1 MTWHVVFDAA
11 ALAGVVIAMVAVL
24 RMRAAR
30 TGGVVRWLFLA
41 TLAAYLFIAGANV
54 VEHLG
59 LTDALDPF
67 EDYAEILFF
76 PFMLFSLY
84 ALWVQQE
91 LLRRTQAERL
101 ADHLNQ
107 VLRSIQQINQL
118 IVREADRQ
126 SLLSRSCSILVESP
140 RFSGAWA
147 VLFDEG
153 RRVAITAEAGAAEP
167 LRRAVESIHQ
177 GRLPECIE
185 RALEAEAPV
194 RMTAADWRRRDGDAT
209 DTMCSSCGVT
219 LVTRISHAGHIY
231 GVLAVSHKA
240 SDPLAVDAEKA
251 EAELLGELAD
261 DLGLALHKLALEH
274 EKEEAEAQFRQA
286 QKMEAVGRL
295 AGGLAHDLRNQLTVI
310 NGYSDL
316 LLPEAP
322 AEGLWREGL
331 EEIRKA
337 AQGSEHLVRRLLAF
351 SRKQELHPEVL
362 DVGELLRE
370 LQKTVSKTV
379 RENIR
384 VSVHAAEDL
393 GRIEADR
400 AQLDQALINLVINA
414 QDAMPNGGTLTIEA
428 SNVDLD
434 DSCAETHQE
443 MKAGPHVLIAV
454 SDTGVGM
461 DRATREHC
469 FDPFFT
475 TKEVGKGTG
484 LGLSMVHG
492 FVRQSG
498 GAVYVYSEPSLGTT
512 FKLYLPRVDKEK
524 TPPRTSQAVEPP
536 PGGTETIL
544 VVEDEESVRRLAMS
558 VLRRCGYTVIG
569 ASNADEAV
577 ALFRAAGTGP
587 HLLLADVIMPSM
599 SGPELADRLAAEKP
613 DLKVLYM
620 SGYSGPSADRHIAGR
635 RPADLLPKP
644 FSPDQLARA
653 VRRALDETVPKSH
666 P

>member
-1 MTWHVVFDAA
+1 MTWHVALDAV
-11 ALAGVVIAMVAVL
+11 ALAGIVVAVVAVL
-24 RMRAAR
+24 RMRARRA
-30 TGGVVRWLFLA
+30 GGVVRWLLLA
-41 TLAAYLFIAGANV
+41 TLAAYLFIAGANT

-76 PFMLFSLY
+76 PFALFSLY

-101 ADHLNQ
+101 AEHLNQ

-118 IVREADRQ
+118 IVREVDRQ
-126 SLLSRSCSILVESP
+126 SLLTQSCSILVESP
-140 RFSGAWA
+140 SFSGAWA
-147 VLFDEG
+147 VLLDDG
-153 RRVAITAEAGAAEP
+153 RRVTISAEAGATEQ
-167 LRRAVESIHQ
+167 LRRVAEAIDQ

-185 RALEAEAPV
+185 RALGAQATV
-194 RMTAADWRRRDGDAT
+194 RIAAADRCPPDPGAT
-209 DTMCSSCGVT
+209 DAICSSCGVT
-219 LVTRISHAGHIY
+219 LVTRIGHAGHAY
-231 GVLAVSHKA
+231 GVLAVSHEA
-240 SDPLAVDAEKA
+240 RDPLAADAEKA

-379 RENIR
+379 REDVQ

-400 AQLDQALINLVINA
+400 GQLDQALINLVINA
-414 QDAMPNGGTLTIEA
+414 QDAMPNGGTLAIEA

-434 DSCAETHQE
+434 ASCGEAHQE
-443 MKAGPHVLIAV
+443 MRAGPHVLIAV

-461 DRATREHC
+461 DHATREHC

-498 GAVYVYSEPSLGTT
+498 GAVYVYSEPGLGTT
-512 FKLYLPRVDKEK
+512 FKLYMPRVDKQK
-524 TPPRTSQAVEPP
+524 TPPQAAQAVEPR

-544 VVEDEESVRRLAMS
+544 VVEDEESVRRLAVS
-558 VLRRCGYTVIG
+558 VLRRCGYTVMG
-569 ASNADEAV
+569 ACGADEAV
-577 ALFRAAGTGP
+577 ALFRGASAGP
-587 HLLLADVIMPSM
+587 HLLLTDVIMPSV
-599 SGPELADRLAAEKP
+599 SGPELADRLTAEQP

-653 VRRALDETVPKSH
+653 VRRALDGPVSTSH
-666 P
+666 L